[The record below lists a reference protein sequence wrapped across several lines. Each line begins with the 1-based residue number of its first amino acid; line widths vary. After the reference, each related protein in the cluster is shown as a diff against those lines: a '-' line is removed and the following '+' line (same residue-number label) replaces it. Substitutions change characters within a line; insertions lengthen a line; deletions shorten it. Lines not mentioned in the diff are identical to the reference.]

1 MPSSSREIYPR
12 SPALLFRCHKPPP
25 MHTNSVNGEPKVKFD
40 GAPVRSVLG
49 TRAIWSRILVLA
61 TKSTCFCAAAQHAH
75 AHELF
80 FGLQSL
86 VERGV
91 PPHSLGHFIF
101 RHSRPLR
108 TRTENATVLNRVAM
122 RAGQNVHNRVQGKL
136 QEIRTCILASAGCA

>member
-1 MPSSSREIYPR
+1 
-12 SPALLFRCHKPPP
+12 
-25 MHTNSVNGEPKVKFD
+25 
-40 GAPVRSVLG
+40 
-49 TRAIWSRILVLA
+49 LA
-61 TKSTCFCAAAQHAH
+61 TKSTCFCATAQHAH
-75 AHELF
+75 AHELL

-122 RAGQNVHNRVQGKL
+122 RAGKRSTTVYKGNFKNSDLHSSERRMHMTAALSLWMIVFGSRKYRPWRIYKNRVLTPFRSRGRVAVRRGL
-136 QEIRTCILASAGCA
+136 FW